1 MNILQA
7 VKKIKHLDRKI
18 AKTDARIL
26 KWCSHFDNEEAQY
39 DMSKL
44 IQSVNDLIEEKGKI
58 RHALHRTNIA
68 VMVSFQGKVM
78 SIDELIILLKVT
90 LPGKINT
97 LKLLRRREKKYGDTS
112 DIKIVMNYDPLE
124 RDKKIDA
131 LENLVDIAEEILDNI
146 NITTELT

>member
-18 AKTDARIL
+18 DKNNARVL
-26 KWCSHFDNEEAQY
+26 KWCSHFNNEETQY
-39 DMSKL
+39 DVSKL
-44 IQSVNDLIEEKGKI
+44 LQSVSDLIEEKSKI
-58 RHALHRTNIA
+58 QHALHRTNVA
-68 VMVSFQGKVM
+68 VMINFQGKTV

-90 LPGKINT
+90 LPAKINS

-112 DIKIVMNYDPLE
+112 DIKIVMNYNPME

-131 LENLVDIAEEILDNI
+131 LENLVDVAEEILDNV
-146 NITTELT
+146 NITTELA